1 MVYTDVFCKTGL
13 ASSCGAG
20 PAGACTVGP
29 MQKFKFFTW
38 YLGRLRS
45 DRSKIYSYVEAEKER
60 EYTDN
65 DMVDMVRLPLII
77 EFQSAQ
83 VPFHIRRL
91 PWSML
96 YHLVP

>member
-1 MVYTDVFCKTGL
+1 MEVEEEVIGEEMGRGETGKT
-13 ASSCGAG
+13 
-20 PAGACTVGP
+20 
-29 MQKFKFFTW
+29 
-38 YLGRLRS
+38 
-45 DRSKIYSYVEAEKER
+45 I
-60 EYTDN
+60 N
-65 DMVDMVRLPLII
+65 DIRLPLIT